1 MGKQIFS
8 NVVYPY
14 SGRLLSKNKNY
25 KTWMNLKY
33 IYAKIKKLDT
43 YESLLF
49 NFYKTVEKTNL
60 IDSKQK

>member
-8 NVVYPY
+8 NVVYLY

-43 YESLLF
+43 
-49 NFYKTVEKTNL
+49 
-60 IDSKQK
+60 